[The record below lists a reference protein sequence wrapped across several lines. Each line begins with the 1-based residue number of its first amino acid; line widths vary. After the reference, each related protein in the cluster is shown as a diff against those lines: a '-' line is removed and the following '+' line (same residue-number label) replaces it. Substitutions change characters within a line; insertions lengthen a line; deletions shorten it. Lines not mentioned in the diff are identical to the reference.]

1 MSYSVG
7 FGNKGIGVDVNF
19 GQGDAISVPV
29 NINSLDT
36 DKVADRLADKLQLP
50 EIDTTELAK
59 QGDNPEATNSKI
71 LEEVAKIPDLKNI
84 YSARFEQNSDGD
96 NTWTMVMPVVS
107 GVIMNEDDT
116 VTIQM

>member
-1 MSYSVG
+1 MSKLDVTLNVEKQVINLVDESGVQVG
-7 FGNKGIGVDVNF
+7 LEP
-19 GQGDAISVPV
+19 QP
-29 NINSLDT
+29 
-36 DKVADRLADKLQLP
+36 
-50 EIDTTELAK
+50 
-59 QGDNPEATNSKI
+59 KI
-71 LEEVAKIPDLKNI
+71 AVTMSESGGGGGGSMDMDLTRKM

>member
-1 MSYSVG
+1 MSKLDVTLNVEKQVINLVDESGVQVG
-7 FGNKGIGVDVNF
+7 LEP
-19 GQGDAISVPV
+19 QP
-29 NINSLDT
+29 
-36 DKVADRLADKLQLP
+36 
-50 EIDTTELAK
+50 
-59 QGDNPEATNSKI
+59 KI
-71 LEEVAKIPDLKNI
+71 AVTMIESGGGGGGSMDMDLTRKM

>member
-1 MSYSVG
+1 MSQLDITLNVEKQVINLVDESGVQVG
-7 FGNKGIGVDVNF
+7 LEPQPKIAVTMNEKGGGGGVDME
-19 GQGDAISVPV
+19 IS
-29 NINSLDT
+29 
-36 DKVADRLADKLQLP
+36 KKL
-50 EIDTTELAK
+50 
-59 QGDNPEATNSKI
+59 
-71 LEEVAKIPDLKNI
+71 

>member
-1 MSYSVG
+1 MSQLDITLNVEKQAINLVDESGVQVG
-7 FGNKGIGVDVNF
+7 LEPQPKIAVTMNEKGGGGGVDME
-19 GQGDAISVPV
+19 IS
-29 NINSLDT
+29 
-36 DKVADRLADKLQLP
+36 KKL
-50 EIDTTELAK
+50 
-59 QGDNPEATNSKI
+59 
-71 LEEVAKIPDLKNI
+71 

>member
-1 MSYSVG
+1 MSKLDATLNVQKQVINFVDESGVQVG
-7 FGNKGIGVDVNF
+7 LEP
-19 GQGDAISVPV
+19 QP
-29 NINSLDT
+29 
-36 DKVADRLADKLQLP
+36 
-50 EIDTTELAK
+50 
-59 QGDNPEATNSKI
+59 KI
-71 LEEVAKIPDLKNI
+71 AVTMSESGGGGGGSMDMDLTRKM